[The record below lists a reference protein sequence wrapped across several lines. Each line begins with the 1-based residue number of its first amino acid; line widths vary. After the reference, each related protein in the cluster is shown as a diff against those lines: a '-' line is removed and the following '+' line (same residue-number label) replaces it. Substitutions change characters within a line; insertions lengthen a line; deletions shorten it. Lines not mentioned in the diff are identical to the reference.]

1 MAAKAPNRPP
11 IFVCTGDEFLRR
23 RTINALLDELV
34 PKDLRP
40 SNLFRI
46 YPDEFDCSRLITLAQ
61 TPSLLGGAQVFW
73 IIQAERIKKD
83 EWTLLESF
91 LEANS
96 RRRSSSSYFIFEADG
111 LPKTHALA
119 KLAQRFGIFSNLER
133 RGEEKSRDLWREKLK
148 RAGKALAPDAWRVLE
163 ERLGGSTRL
172 MDSCLDQLMLYSSGP
187 VIDAETVNKLSTQ
200 FLAFEP
206 FDLTEAL
213 AQKDI
218 ARALSIFRY
227 FYELEGELASVIGLL
242 HWQLKRIG
250 QAKRILKRGG
260 NDDEVGRMLKVS
272 PFRLAS
278 FLNQVRK
285 FDDSAVGELVDEL
298 WRLDWNIK
306 TGASEEVT
314 AMETFLASVR

>member
-1 MAAKAPNRPP
+1 MGVKARNRAS

-23 RTINALLDELV
+23 RAINALLDELV
-34 PKDLRP
+34 PSELRP

-46 YPDEFDCSRLITLAQ
+46 YPDEFDLSRLITLAQ

-73 IIQAERIKKD
+73 VIQAERIKKD
-83 EWTLLESF
+83 EWSLLESF
-91 LEANS
+91 LEPLS
-96 RRRSSSSYFIFEADG
+96 RGKSSDSHFIFEADS
-111 LPKTHALA
+111 LPKTHVLI

-133 RGEEKSRDLWREKLK
+133 RGEEKSRDLWQEKLK
-148 RAGKALAPDAWRVLE
+148 QAGKTLQPDAWRVLE
-163 ERLGGSTRL
+163 ERLGGSNRL
-172 MDSCLDQLMLYSSGP
+172 MDSCLDQLMLYSSGS

-218 ARALSIFRY
+218 AKALSIFRY
-227 FYELEGELASVIGLL
+227 FYELEGDMASVIGLL
-242 HWQLKRIG
+242 HWQLKRIW
-250 QAKRILKRGG
+250 QAKRILKREG
-260 NDDEVGRMLKVS
+260 NDDEAGRMLKVS

-285 FDDSAVGELVDEL
+285 FDYSAVGTLMDEL
-298 WRLDWNIK
+298 WRLDWNVK
-306 TGASEEVT
+306 TGASEEIT
-314 AMETFLASVR
+314 AMETFLASVK